1 MERTRAWLESEGLD
15 GVVLFGREH
24 FAWLTAG
31 GDNHVARHERKG
43 AAGLWVSADE
53 MAVVTTEIEAPRIE
67 AEELDGLPDVQVRA
81 WPWYESEAEALRR
94 MKGGGR
100 WAGDVAVEGFEA
112 LPQSFHALRWEL
124 LPPEVE
130 RYRTVGRETGAALEE
145 AARQVRPGQTE
156 YEIAAT
162 ISRQCE
168 RRGLEATVVLVG
180 CDERIRRF
188 RHPTATDF
196 ACQRMA
202 MLIVCARRHGL
213 VAAATRIV
221 HFGSVSEDLAARHRA
236 VAEIE
241 AKAVAATAPGRSA
254 GEIFQVIQQAYAD
267 AGFPDEWRLHHQG
280 GAIGYENR
288 EWIAV
293 PGAEERVAAVQAFA
307 WNPSITGT
315 KSEDTYLISADGSE
329 CLTRGDW
336 PTLSVEA
343 GGRVFER
350 PDILEV
356 Q

>member
-1 MERTRAWLESEGLD
+1 
-15 GVVLFGREH
+15 
-24 FAWLTAG
+24 
-31 GDNHVARHERKG
+31 
-43 AAGLWVSADE
+43 
-53 MAVVTTEIEAPRIE
+53 
-67 AEELDGLPDVQVRA
+67 
-81 WPWYESEAEALRR
+81 
-94 MKGGGR
+94 
-100 WAGDVAVEGFEA
+100 
-112 LPQSFHALRWEL
+112 
-124 LPPEVE
+124 
-130 RYRTVGRETGAALEE
+130 
-145 AARQVRPGQTE
+145 
-156 YEIAAT
+156 
-162 ISRQCE
+162 
-168 RRGLEATVVLVG
+168 
-180 CDERIRRF
+180 
-188 RHPTATDF
+188 
-196 ACQRMA
+196 
-202 MLIVCARRHGL
+202 IVCARRHGL

-336 PTLSVEA
+336 PTLSV
-343 GGRVFER
+343 
-350 PDILEV
+350 
-356 Q
+356 